1 MFCPHAYL
9 LLKHDM
15 VRSGVEGVYGHAF
28 SLEPGFELWGVIG
41 AGRVIEDLIGA
52 VHECCLRVDEIVE
65 PGVQSPVSVV
75 SAFDIVG
82 FQIAG
87 IRGNNLILHL
97 LLHVGA
103 EQHGGFSAGQPEH
116 QRAVV
121 QQVGLL
127 LFSCLVPGVQHLQM
141 KSDEVQLISRL
152 QISDVVHLLRQSVEG
167 VPGVD
172 TVVIVCGLLVPLLVD
187 LCRVDLA
194 DRDVCV
200 RIGGQDG
207 VEGSR
212 VIRMG
217 VGDDPGVRMI
227 VVLFQ
232 DLQHLLCV
240 GIIAAVYDDEMVVL
254 IGDGVEGSLV
264 SVRRRVG
271 GHGPLVSRVAGM
283 IQSKTEDGQN
293 DGTQKDAGE
302 DLPLPAR
309 LVSGSD
315 RGSLA
320 IPDFRVCHSYSP
332 I

>member
-1 MFCPHAYL
+1 MFCPHASL

-15 VRSGVEGVYGHAF
+15 IRRGVEGVDGHTL
-28 SLEPGFELWGVIG
+28 SLKPGFELWGVVG
-41 AGRVIEDLIGA
+41 AGRVIEDLVGA
-52 VHECCLRVDEIVE
+52 VHECCLRVDEVVE

-75 SAFDIVG
+75 SAFDVVG

-87 IRGNNLILHL
+87 IRGNDLILHL
-97 LLHVGA
+97 FLHIGA
-103 EQHGGFSAGQPEH
+103 EEHGGFSAGDPEH
-116 QRAVV
+116 KGAVV

-127 LFSCLVPGVQHLQM
+127 LFGCLVPGVQHLQM

-152 QISDVVHLLRQSVEG
+152 QIGDVVHLLRQSVEG

-200 RIGGQDG
+200 RIGGQDS

-217 VGDDPGVRMI
+217 VGDDPRVRMI

-232 DLQHLLCV
+232 DVQHLLRV
-240 GIIAAVYDDEMVVL
+240 GVIAAVNDDEMVVL
-254 IGDGVEGSLV
+254 IGNGVEGSLV
-264 SVRRRVG
+264 SVSRRVG
-271 GHGPLVSRVAGM
+271 GHGPPVSRVAGM
-283 IQSKTEDGQN
+283 IQGKTEGGQN
-293 DGTQKDAGE
+293 DGT
-302 DLPLPAR
+302 
-309 LVSGSD
+309 
-315 RGSLA
+315 
-320 IPDFRVCHSYSP
+320 
-332 I
+332 